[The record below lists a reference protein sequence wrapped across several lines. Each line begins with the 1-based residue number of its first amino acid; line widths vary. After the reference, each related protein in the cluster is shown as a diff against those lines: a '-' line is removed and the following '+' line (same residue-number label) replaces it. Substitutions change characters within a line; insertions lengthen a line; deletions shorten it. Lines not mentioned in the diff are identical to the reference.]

1 MERSVGGRV
10 SPSLLSTAM
19 LLCLLASA
27 PQAAE
32 YSSTDELQS
41 SLTLYLWLPSVEGD
55 LKYAV
60 NGGNAG
66 VDAGAILDALQM
78 AFMGALEF
86 RKERWSLLADVIY
99 LDLSDDNG
107 SRVSLPGGG
116 SIQTQVD
123 LQLSGWQLGLY
134 GGYELHQTSR
144 ASLDVLAGVRHLS
157 LDADATLGIAGPLPP
172 SLSTRKLSRSGRH
185 PGWGR
190 RASGAHRTQS
200 ELVHSLPCGCR
211 RRRLRTHLA
220 GDVGDRLQ
228 GELGRLA
235 AGLSPPGM
243 GAGRRQPDSALEFQ
257 RPRRR
262 PKVLVLTWVSRS
274 GDRAQEIISEAEV
287 SDAEEKAYTKE
298 LKLYARGSLPLK
310 HGEKG
315 SVTNGTYFTGRE
327 RNGGMRHR
335 LFLPED
341 AVNTSL

>member
-1 MERSVGGRV
+1 
-10 SPSLLSTAM
+10 
-19 LLCLLASA
+19 
-27 PQAAE
+27 
-32 YSSTDELQS
+32 
-41 SLTLYLWLPSVEGD
+41 VEGD

-172 SLSTRKLSRSGRH
+172 SLSTRKLSRSADILDGVVGLRGRIELSPNWFIPYH
-185 PGWGR
+185 ADVGAGDSELTWQAMSGIGY
-190 RASGAHRTQS
+190 RASWGDLL
-200 ELVHSLPCGCR
+200 LVYRHLEWEQDDDSLI
-211 RRRLRTHLA
+211 RRLSFS
-220 GDVGDRLQ
+220 GPG
-228 GELGRLA
+228 A
-235 AGLSPPGM
+235 A
-243 GAGRRQPDSALEFQ
+243 
-257 RPRRR
+257 
-262 PKVLVLTWVSRS
+262 
-274 GDRAQEIISEAEV
+274 
-287 SDAEEKAYTKE
+287 
-298 LKLYARGSLPLK
+298 LKYW
-310 HGEKG
+310 
-315 SVTNGTYFTGRE
+315 F
-327 RNGGMRHR
+327 
-335 LFLPED
+335 
-341 AVNTSL
+341 